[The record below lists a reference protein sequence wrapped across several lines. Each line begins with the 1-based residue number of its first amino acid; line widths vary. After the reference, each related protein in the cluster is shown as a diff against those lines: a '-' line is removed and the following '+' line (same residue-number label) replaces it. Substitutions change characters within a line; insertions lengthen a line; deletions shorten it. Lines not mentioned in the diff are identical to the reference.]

1 MFQIEHALQNERQ
14 TYLATLRDNI
24 SAKMKQMRED
34 AVLGDS
40 SEQTFQRWLSDRLVE
55 SSNYLSLQ
63 FTEEV
68 LSRSWLI
75 IQELKLNK
83 LTTMLNPIG
92 RNEVSRNELR

>member
-1 MFQIEHALQNERQ
+1 M
-14 TYLATLRDNI
+14 ATLRDNI

-40 SEQTFQRWLSDRLVE
+40 EEQTFQRWLSDRLVD

>member
-1 MFQIEHALQNERQ
+1 M
-14 TYLATLRDNI
+14 ATLKDNI

-40 SEQTFQRWLSDRLVE
+40 EEQTFQRWLSDRLVD

-83 LTTMLNPIG
+83 LTKMLNPIG
-92 RNEVSRNELR
+92 RCEVSRNELR